1 MRNRIRR
8 VARYIYA
15 RMMYIALSKQ
25 IHTLMMNHRM
35 KEAHRASR
43 HKQKLHQILFVK

>member
-1 MRNRIRR
+1 MRNRFVR

-15 RMMYIALSKQ
+15 RMMYIVLSKQ
-25 IHTLMMNHRM
+25 IHILTMNHRM
-35 KEAHRASR
+35 KEAHRATR